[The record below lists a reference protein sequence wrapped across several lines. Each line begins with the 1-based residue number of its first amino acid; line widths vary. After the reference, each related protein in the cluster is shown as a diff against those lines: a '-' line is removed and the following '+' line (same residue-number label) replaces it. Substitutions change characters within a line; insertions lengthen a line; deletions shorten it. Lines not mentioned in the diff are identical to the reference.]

1 VSDFGP
7 GQNTIS
13 KASGRRCKTHCFLGG
28 IVFNVSRQRL
38 NTPATS
44 FFVEKSNRRIFG
56 LALVVLALDQ
66 FTKWLVL
73 RSSIME
79 GDERVIIPGLFNL
92 AYRVNTGA
100 AWSMFTGKN
109 TILALV
115 ALAALIALYLSRR
128 HFSADRIRGQIAF
141 GLIFGGII
149 GNLTD
154 RLNPH
159 RHAVVDF
166 LHFYLQRRGSFEPLD
181 FPAFNVADSAI
192 CTGVALIFL
201 ITWTNENTPRPS
213 AN

>member
-1 VSDFGP
+1 
-7 GQNTIS
+7 
-13 KASGRRCKTHCFLGG
+13 
-28 IVFNVSRQRL
+28 L
-38 NTPATS
+38 NTTAASPFLDQT
-44 FFVEKSNRRIFG
+44 NRRIFG
-56 LALVVLALDQ
+56 LAGMILVLDQ

-73 RSSIME
+73 RSTIAE
-79 GDERVIIPGLFNL
+79 GDERVIIPGFFNL

-100 AWSMFTGKN
+100 AWSMFTGN
-109 TILALV
+109 NALLALV

-128 HFSADRIRGQIAF
+128 HFSADRILGQIAF

-149 GNLTD
+149 GNLAD

-166 LHFYLQRRGSFEPLD
+166 LHFYLQRRGSLEAWD

-192 CTGVALIFL
+192 CTGVALIFI
-201 ITWTNENTPRPS
+201 ITWNNESAAKPS